1 MQTYKLRRQQQKG
14 ATLIITLVVLTAMT
28 ILGISSIRNTS
39 IHQLIVKN
47 TQMLFS
53 ARKTAF
59 TEINGQLDII
69 NTNHKSENDQII
81 TDLLNDADGK
91 LPIADTSGESNNTPE
106 KLAVNHAAMGQ
117 TVSVTLVC
125 KACTV
130 PVGGFSIGTG
140 LSAVIGVINSQATIE
155 NNATQSTQE
164 QIFWY
169 LIPTG

>member
-1 MQTYKLRRQQQKG
+1 MQNYKLRRQQQKG
-14 ATLIITLVVLTAMT
+14 VTLIITLVVLAAMT
-28 ILGISSIRNTS
+28 ILGITSIRNTS

-69 NTNHKSENDQII
+69 NNNAEGLTDQII
-81 TDLLNDADGK
+81 TDLLNAADGK
-91 LPIADTSGESNNTPE
+91 LPIADTYGGSNDSPE

-117 TVSVTLVC
+117 TVSITLVC
-125 KACTV
+125 RACTV

-140 LSAVIGVINSQATIE
+140 LSAVIGVVNSQATIE
-155 NNATQSTQE
+155 NTATQSTQE